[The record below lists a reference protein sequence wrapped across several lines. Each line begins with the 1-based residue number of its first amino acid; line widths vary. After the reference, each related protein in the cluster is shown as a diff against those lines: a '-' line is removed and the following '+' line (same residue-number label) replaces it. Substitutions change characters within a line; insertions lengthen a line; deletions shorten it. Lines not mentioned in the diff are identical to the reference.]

1 MMLHKGVQ
9 ARACGRWIA
18 LLLLIAAGGCGRT
31 PVLLRQAAPEPR
43 APEVFRVRFETS
55 RGPFVVE
62 AQRSWSPAGADRFH
76 YLVRNGF
83 YDENRFFRVINRFM
97 VQFGIS
103 GDPKVSA
110 VWGERFIRDEQ
121 VLHGNERGTVT
132 FATSGPDERSTQL
145 FINYADNRSLDR
157 QGFAPIG
164 RVVEGME
171 VVDSLFA
178 GYGEG
183 PPMGR
188 GPDQR
193 RIAEEG
199 NEYLKREFPRLDY
212 ITTARIVT
220 PRD

>member
-1 MMLHKGVQ
+1 MTLHKG
-9 ARACGRWIA
+9 ARGRWIG
-18 LLLLIAAGGCGRT
+18 LLLMMMVAGGCAQT
-31 PVLLRQAAPEPR
+31 PALLRTAAKEGPS
-43 APEVFRVRFETS
+43 PEVVRVRFETS

-62 AQRSWSPAGADRFH
+62 AQRSWSPAGADRLY
-76 YLVRNGF
+76 YLVRNKF
-83 YDENRFFRVINRFM
+83 YDETRFFRVVPGFM

-103 GDPKVSA
+103 GDPRVSKA
-110 VWGERFIRDEQ
+110 WSERFIRDEQ
-121 VLHGNERGTVT
+121 VLHGNERGTMT

-145 FINYADNRSLDR
+145 FINYADNRRLDR
-157 QGFAPIG
+157 QGFAPVG
-164 RVVEGME
+164 RVVEGMA

-183 PPMGR
+183 FPMGR
-188 GPDQR
+188 GPDQS

-220 PRD
+220 ARR

>member
-1 MMLHKGVQ
+1 MRLHIGVE
-9 ARACGRWIA
+9 ARARGRWLA
-18 LLLLIAAGGCGRT
+18 LVLLIAAGGCART
-31 PVLLRQAAPEPR
+31 PVLLRPAAPEPK

-62 AQRSWSPAGADRFH
+62 AQRSWSPAGVDRFH
-76 YLVRNGF
+76 YLVRNRF
-83 YDENRFFRVINRFM
+83 YDETRFFRVVSRFM

-110 VWGERFIRDEQ
+110 VWAERFIRDDQ

-132 FATSGPDERSTQL
+132 FATAGRDSRSTQL
-145 FINYADNRSLDR
+145 FINYANNRPLDR

-188 GPDQR
+188 GPDQT
-193 RIAEEG
+193 RIVVEG
-199 NEYLKREFPRLDY
+199 NEYLKRDFPRLDY

-220 PRD
+220 ARR

>member
-1 MMLHKGVQ
+1 MLHKGV
-9 ARACGRWIA
+9 RGCWMG
-18 LLLLIAAGGCGRT
+18 LMMLMAAGGCAKT
-31 PVLLRQAAPEPR
+31 PALLRQAQVEGR

-83 YDENRFFRVINRFM
+83 YAENRFFRVVNGFM

-103 GDPKVSA
+103 GDPAVSA
-110 VWGERFIRDEQ
+110 AWSERFIRDEP

-132 FATSGPDERSTQL
+132 FATAGPDARGTQL
-145 FINYADNRSLDR
+145 FINYADNRSLDG
-157 QGFAPIG
+157 QGFTPIG
-164 RVVEGME
+164 RVVEGMA

-183 PPMGR
+183 PPMGPR

-193 RIAEEG
+193 RIVSEG

-212 ITTARIVT
+212 ITSARIVAV
-220 PRD
+220 RR

>member
-1 MMLHKGVQ
+1 MLRKGT
-9 ARACGRWIA
+9 RGRCVG
-18 LLLLIAAGGCGRT
+18 LLLMAAAGGCARA
-31 PVLLRQAAPEPR
+31 PALLRPAPVEGA

-55 RGPFVVE
+55 RGQFVVE
-62 AQRSWSPAGADRFH
+62 ARRSWSPAGADRFF
-76 YLVRNGF
+76 YLARNRF
-83 YDENRFFRVINRFM
+83 YDGNRFFRVVSRFM
-97 VQFGIS
+97 VQFGVS
-103 GDPKVSA
+103 GDPAVSA

-121 VLHGNERGTVT
+121 VLHANERGTVS
-132 FATSGPDERSTQL
+132 FATSGRDSRSTQL
-145 FINYADNRSLDR
+145 FINYANNRSLDR

-193 RIAEEG
+193 RIVQEG
-199 NEYLKREFPRLDY
+199 NDYLKREFPRLDY
-212 ITTARIVT
+212 IAKARIV
-220 PRD
+220 PVRR

>member
-1 MMLHKGVQ
+1 MLHKGV
-9 ARACGRWIA
+9 RGRWIG
-18 LLLLIAAGGCGRT
+18 LLMVTAAAGCARSS
-31 PVLLRQAAPEPR
+31 PLLRPAAEEGK

-62 AQRSWSPAGADRFH
+62 AQRSWSPAGADRLH
-76 YLVRNGF
+76 YLVRNKF
-83 YDENRFFRVINRFM
+83 YDETRFFRVVPRFM
-97 VQFGIS
+97 VQFGIN
-103 GDPKVSA
+103 GDPRVSS
-110 VWGERFIRDEQ
+110 VWSGRFIRDEQ

-145 FINYADNRSLDR
+145 FINYADNRFLDR
-157 QGFAPIG
+157 QGFAPVG

-183 PPMGR
+183 PPRGR

-193 RIAEEG
+193 RIADEG

-212 ITTARIVT
+212 ITTARIVAA
-220 PRD
+220 RR

>member
-1 MMLHKGVQ
+1 MTLHKG
-9 ARACGRWIA
+9 ARGRWIGLLLAMTAVGCAQTPA
-18 LLLLIAAGGCGRT
+18 LLRT
-31 PVLLRQAAPEPR
+31 TAKEGP

-62 AQRSWSPAGADRFH
+62 AQRSWSPAGADRLY
-76 YLVRNGF
+76 YLVRNKF
-83 YDENRFFRVINRFM
+83 YDETRFFRVVPRFM

-103 GDPKVSA
+103 GDPRVSKA
-110 VWGERFIRDEQ
+110 WSDRFIRDEQ

-145 FINYADNRSLDR
+145 FINYADNRFLDR
-157 QGFAPIG
+157 QGFAPVG

-171 VVDSLFA
+171 VVDSLFS

-183 PPMGR
+183 FPMGR
-188 GPDQR
+188 GPDQG

-212 ITTARIVT
+212 ITTARIVAA
-220 PRD
+220 RR

>member
-1 MMLHKGVQ
+1 MLHRGVRGTWIGLMLLMAAAGC
-9 ARACGRWIA
+9 ARTPA
-18 LLLLIAAGGCGRT
+18 LLRT
-31 PVLLRQAAPEPR
+31 AHVEGP

-83 YDENRFFRVINRFM
+83 YDENRFFRVVSGFM

-103 GDPKVSA
+103 GDPAVSA
-110 VWGERFIRDEQ
+110 VWSERLIRDEQ

-132 FATSGPDERSTQL
+132 FATAGPDARSTQL
-145 FINYADNRSLDR
+145 FINYRDNRSLDR
-157 QGFAPIG
+157 QGFTPIG

-171 VVDSLFA
+171 VVDSLYA

-188 GPDQR
+188 GGPDQR
-193 RIAEEG
+193 RIVSEG

-212 ITTARIVT
+212 IKTARIV
-220 PRD
+220 PVRR

>member
-1 MMLHKGVQ
+1 MTFHRG
-9 ARACGRWIA
+9 ARARARGRWAA
-18 LLLLIAAGGCGRT
+18 LLLLMAAGGCART
-31 PVLLRQAAPEPR
+31 PALLRQAAPDPQ

-76 YLVRNGF
+76 NLVRNRF
-83 YDENRFFRVINRFM
+83 YDDTRFFRVVNRFM

-103 GDPKVSA
+103 GDPKVSEA
-110 VWGERFIRDEQ
+110 WRERFIRDDQ
-121 VLHGNERGTVT
+121 VLHSNERGTVT

-145 FINYADNRSLDR
+145 FINYADNRFLDR

-183 PPMGR
+183 PPMGG
-188 GPDQR
+188 GPDQG
-193 RIAEEG
+193 RITDEG

-212 ITTARIVT
+212 ITSARIVA
-220 PRD
+220 PGR

>member
-1 MMLHKGVQ
+1 MTLHRGV
-9 ARACGRWIA
+9 RGRWIG
-18 LLLLIAAGGCGRT
+18 LLLVMAAGGCAQPPALHRT
-31 PVLLRQAAPEPR
+31 AQEGP

-62 AQRSWSPAGADRFH
+62 AQRSWSPAGADRLH
-76 YLVRNGF
+76 YLVRNKF
-83 YDENRFFRVINRFM
+83 YDETRFFRVVPRFM

-103 GDPKVSA
+103 GDPRVSKA
-110 VWGERFIRDEQ
+110 WSGRFIRDEQ

-145 FINYADNRSLDR
+145 FINYADNRFLDR
-157 QGFAPIG
+157 QGFAPVG

-188 GPDQR
+188 GPDQG
-193 RIAEEG
+193 RITDEG

-212 ITTARIVT
+212 ITTARIVA
-220 PRD
+220 PR